1 MGHPSSA
8 ERLHRRPSRRLLWRK
23 VLGVTEPGVER
34 EALLRQCSAVRQGGL
49 FVLEAPAG
57 FGKTYVLAQW
67 CDRARRTRHSV
78 AWVGLRPA
86 EKSPATI
93 ATRLVETLRSCGVKS
108 LTSDLAL
115 RIPSGDQDFHEFVGA
130 FIHSVGN
137 HGRRILLVLDDY
149 QTIEGG
155 AADVLLSQIFEQLPA
170 NLVVALASRR
180 ACPIGLS
187 RVLLQ
192 GRLHRIG
199 PRSLLFSKAEA
210 RDFFDRALGAWQLS
224 SLYALTE
231 GWPAALKMA
240 QLCLPEWRRKS
251 GDIDS
256 VPEFARLIGQYC
268 DSEVLRYANSESI
281 DLLTECSIVKSLAPD
296 LCNAI
301 RRRTDSAQILA
312 DLATHE
318 TFLDA
323 TDVAA
328 NSWRLPRLLRQTL
341 ARRAAKR
348 GYEST
353 ATANLRAAEYFER
366 EGQTRDALQHY
377 VDSHNPALAAVALER
392 AAPLDI
398 IHTHGDVRGQELLD
412 IIPYTLLRGFPRL
425 ALLRAYLDNKR
436 GLLDEA
442 RALLAEVALRT
453 AGFTQDRPGGNDLKL
468 KTDSLCLELLID
480 IYRRSRAPIQYLH
493 TVEEQMARVSTS
505 DVRLMIFFR
514 ITLGIL
520 YRLRGDLEIAETH
533 FIQCQKLNVA
543 DRASWVTLW
552 LKYHSGSIA
561 LARGQLMDARYHLH
575 AGLKLWHGEFRSY
588 PTYRALANI
597 ALAEIAYE
605 TDSLDEAQVKLGEE
619 IYTAEHI
626 DGSLESYATL
636 YEISMMMHWHA
647 GRPDQVE
654 SLLARGVAIK
664 RVGVLLERYLP
675 ALRLHFEL
683 LQGRLEAARSIID
696 THRFRDQWAA
706 TTYQD
711 EFTYREW
718 DLIGICLCHL
728 AIHER
733 ALRLATEI
741 VDRLKQVASL
751 AGRRRTVVKAL
762 ILRAV
767 IAFREADERH
777 AIDCMLHALELAE
790 PLGYRRVFLDEKDFV
805 RPILEAIKSSD
816 SEIVPARLASY
827 AKTLCSALLKKDKAV
842 TTERGVRLSERELDV
857 LRELSAG
864 HSNKLIARNLGLAAP
879 TVKFHVKNIFRKLAV
894 RKRAAAV
901 AEAHRRGWLS

>member
-1 MGHPSSA
+1 MMHPPSG
-8 ERLHRRPSRRLLWRK
+8 ERLRRRPSRHLLWRK
-23 VLGVTEPGVER
+23 VLGVTEPGIDR
-34 EALLRQCSAVRQGGL
+34 DALLRQCTEVKHGGL

-67 CDRARRTRHSV
+67 CDRARRTRQSV

-86 EKSPATI
+86 EKSPAAI
-93 ATRLVETLRSCGVKS
+93 ATRLVETLRNCGVRS

-115 RIPSGDQDFHEFVGA
+115 CILNGDQDFHEFVEA

-137 HGRRILLVLDDY
+137 HERRILLVLDDY

-155 AADVLLSQIFEQLPA
+155 SADVLLSQIFEQLPA

-210 RDFFDRALGAWQLS
+210 RDFFDRKLGAWQLS

-231 GWPAALKMA
+231 GWPAALKIA

-251 GDIDS
+251 GDIDR
-256 VPEFARLIGQYC
+256 VPEFTRLIGQYC
-268 DSEVLRYANSESI
+268 DSEVLRYANFESV
-281 DLLTECSIVKSLAPD
+281 DLLTECSIVKTLAPG

-301 RRRTDSAQILA
+301 RRRDDSAQILA

-328 NSWRLPRLLRQTL
+328 NSWRLPRLMRQTL
-341 ARRAAKR
+341 IRRTAKR
-348 GYEST
+348 GYESI
-353 ATANLRAAEYFER
+353 AAANLRAAEYFEH
-366 EGQTRDALQHY
+366 EGQTREALQHY
-377 VDSHNPALAAVALER
+377 VNSHNPALAAAALER

-398 IHTHGDVRGQELLD
+398 IHRHGDVRGQELLD
-412 IIPYTLLRGFPRL
+412 IIPYTLLRDFPRL

-453 AGFTQDRPGGNDLKL
+453 DSFTRDRPGGNDLQL

-480 IYRRSRAPIQYLH
+480 IYTRSRAPIQYLH
-493 TVEEQMARVSTS
+493 TVEEQMARVSAS
-505 DVRLMIFFR
+505 DVRLLIFYR
-514 ITLGIL
+514 VTLGIL

-533 FIQCQKLNVA
+533 FIQCQKLNVS

-552 LKYHSGSIA
+552 LRYHSGSIA
-561 LARGQLMDARYHLH
+561 LARGQLMEARYHLQ
-575 AGLKLWHGEFRSY
+575 AGLKLWHSEFRSY

-605 TDSLDEAQVKLGEE
+605 SDSLDEAQIKLGEE

-647 GRPDQVE
+647 GRLDQVE

-664 RVGVLLERYLP
+664 RVGVLLERFLP

-683 LQGRLEAARSIID
+683 LQGRLEAARLIVG
-696 THRFRDQWAA
+696 THRFHQQWSA

-711 EFTYREW
+711 ELTYREW
-718 DLIGICLCHL
+718 DLIGMCLCRL

-733 ALRLATEI
+733 AFSLATQI
-741 VDRLKQVASL
+741 VDRLKQIASRG
-751 AGRRRTVVKAL
+751 GRRRTVVKAL
-762 ILRAV
+762 ILRAIV
-767 IAFREADERH
+767 AYQEADERH
-777 AIDCMLHALELAE
+777 AVECMLHALELAE

-805 RPILEAIKSSD
+805 RPILETIKSS
-816 SEIVPARLASY
+816 STELVPTYLASY
-827 AKTLCSALLKKDKAV
+827 AKTLCNALLKKDKAV
-842 TTERGVRLSERELDV
+842 TSERGVGLSERELDV
-857 LRELSAG
+857 LRELSVG

-901 AEAHRRGWLS
+901 AEAHRRRWLS